1 MWQRNA
7 ILLALALGLSLSPR
21 AISLGEEIPGSKRL
35 PAKTNWISCDLA
47 MGRLVVLAN
56 RAKQEQPSIERTWP
70 DGTEERF
77 QVSLDRGLASLHYS
91 FRGTTEKMTILVARR
106 EQVDFEHSHT
116 GSTQETV
123 HVRFTQEP
131 DQPLRLT
138 IESDA
143 APPVE
148 YSGESLWHLLIA
160 HPDACRTHLC
170 GLLQTLMPHRNLAAE
185 RDELRTRLL
194 AAGSEGGLVTR
205 QAVADLVA
213 QMADQEFRSRQ
224 RASRELRTMGH
235 AALAILDDFEH
246 TTLDP
251 EQRWRVRTLRDSIV
265 ANLTDSPDRLVAW
278 LANDESI
285 WRALLN
291 DENASCRAL
300 AAAQLVRLSQPE
312 SVSPPSVRRQVNSR
326 PPGDPRSVHQAVAV
340 GDHGLSGHD

>member
-7 ILLALALGLSLSPR
+7 ILLALGLSLSPS
-21 AISLGEEIPGSKRL
+21 AVSLGEEIPGSKRL
-35 PAKTNWISCDLA
+35 PAKTNWITCDLA

-56 RAKQEQPSIERTWP
+56 RAKQDQPSIERTWP

-77 QVSLDRGLASLHYS
+77 RVSLDRGLASLHYAS
-91 FRGTTEKMTILVARR
+91 CGTTEKMTIHVARR
-106 EQVDFEHSHT
+106 EQVDFEHSHAR
-116 GSTQETV
+116 STQEPV
-123 HVRFTQEP
+123 RVRFTQEP

-148 YSGESLWHLLIA
+148 YTGESLWHLLIA
-160 HPDACRTHLC
+160 HPEACRTHLC
-170 GLLQTLMPHRNLAAE
+170 GLLQTLMPHRNLEAE

-213 QMADQEFRSRQ
+213 QMGDHEFRSRQ
-224 RASRELRTMGH
+224 RASRELRMMGH

-246 TTLDP
+246 TTLDS
-251 EQRWRVRTLRDSIV
+251 EQRWRVRTLQDSIV

-291 DENASCRAL
+291 DEDASCRAL
-300 AAAQLVRLSQPE
+300 AEAQLVRLSQPE
-312 SVSPPSVRRQVNSR
+312 SVPPPSVRRQIDLR
-326 PPGDPRSVHQAVAV
+326 LPGDTRSVHQAVAV
-340 GDHGLSGHD
+340 GDHGLPGHD